1 MSSNNQD
8 FSVKERLMVVAILF
22 LLAVIAIQNFVLA
35 VKTSE
40 EETVKTAAVQYAG
53 VRNMYTAQN
62 HADSVAG
69 YGVRYGGASGTSTS
83 SIH

>member
-35 VKTSE
+35 VKT
-40 EETVKTAAVQYAG
+40 
-53 VRNMYTAQN
+53 
-62 HADSVAG
+62 
-69 YGVRYGGASGTSTS
+69 
-83 SIH
+83 